1 MKIALNTSVMAIN
14 IKSPEA
20 EKLVRE
26 LAELT
31 GESITDAIQIAVR
44 ERLTRERLRKL
55 GAVERSW
62 ARVQRIQERVAGGVA
77 PSDATAESIVAYNDR
92 GVAR

>member
-1 MKIALNTSVMAIN
+1 MAIN

-20 EKLVRE
+20 ERLVRE

-31 GESITDAIQIAVR
+31 GESITDAIQHAVR

-62 ARVQRIQERVAGGVA
+62 TRVQRIQERIAGIAPITDAAADDVVGYNAHGVPA
-77 PSDATAESIVAYNDR
+77 HEGPR
-92 GVAR
+92 

>member
-1 MKIALNTSVMAIN
+1 MAIN
-14 IKSPEA
+14 IKSPDVER
-20 EKLVRE
+20 LVRE

-31 GESITDAIQIAVR
+31 GESITDAIQHAVR

-62 ARVQRIQERVAGGVA
+62 ARVQRIQERIAGGAAHSGMRADEVLGY
-77 PSDATAESIVAYNDR
+77 DAN
-92 GVAR
+92 GVPR

>member
-1 MKIALNTSVMAIN
+1 MAIN

-31 GESITDAIQIAVR
+31 GESITDAIQHAVR

-62 ARVQRIQERVAGGVA
+62 SRVQRIQERIAGGAA
-77 PSDATAESIVAYNDR
+77 PSDVTTESVIGYDDQ

>member
-1 MKIALNTSVMAIN
+1 MAIN

-31 GESITDAIQIAVR
+31 GESITDTIQHSVR

-62 ARVQRIQERVAGGVA
+62 ARLQRIQERIAALNPVASSSIEDVVGYDEHGV
-77 PSDATAESIVAYNDR
+77 PQ
-92 GVAR
+92 

>member
-1 MKIALNTSVMAIN
+1 MAIN

-31 GESITDAIQIAVR
+31 GESITDTIQHAVR

-55 GAVERSW
+55 GSVERSW
-62 ARVQRIQERVAGGVA
+62 GRVQRIQERIAGIA
-77 PSDATAESIVAYNDR
+77 PISSQEPDEVLGYDSR
-92 GVAR
+92 GVPR

>member
-1 MKIALNTSVMAIN
+1 MAIN
-14 IKSPEA
+14 IKSPDA
-20 EKLVRE
+20 ERLVRE

-31 GESITDAIQIAVR
+31 GESITDAIQQAVR

-62 ARVQRIQERVAGGVA
+62 ARVQRIQERIAGQA
-77 PSDATAESIVAYNDR
+77 PASELTGESVLGYNDR
-92 GVAR
+92 GVPQ